1 VLFVHDLLRRGEPA
15 YEAADRAI
23 AEQLRAHGVDDER
36 ILVVHNKLDQA
47 AAGAGSDSGLA
58 VSAQT
63 GQGLEALRQALLER
77 AGWQAMPEGVALA
90 RTRHLQALQRAAGHL
105 AQAQA
110 QTQLRE
116 PALDLLAEELR
127 CAHSALGEIT
137 GQVSADDL
145 LGVIFSSFCI
155 GK

>member
-1 VLFVHDLLRRGEPA
+1 MFVRDLARCGQAA
-15 YEAADRAI
+15 YDEGDQAI
-23 AEQLRAHGVDDER
+23 VQQFQAHGVHEER
-36 ILVVHNKLDQA
+36 LLAVFNKADAVAPQACPSGALV
-47 AAGAGSDSGLA
+47 

-63 GQGLEALRQALLER
+63 GRGLQALREALLTR
-77 AGWQAMPEGVALA
+77 AGWQALPEGVALA
-90 RTRHLQALQRAAGHL
+90 RTRHLQALQRSAAHL

-110 QTQLRE
+110 QMQPRE

-127 CAHSALGEIT
+127 CAHHALGEIT

>member
-1 VLFVHDLLRRGEPA
+1 
-15 YEAADRAI
+15 
-23 AEQLRAHGVDDER
+23 
-36 ILVVHNKLDQA
+36 LV
-47 AAGAGSDSGLA
+47 

-63 GQGLEALRQALLER
+63 GRGLQALREALLTR
-77 AGWQAMPEGVALA
+77 AGWQALPEGVALA
-90 RTRHLQALQRAAGHL
+90 RTRHLQALQRSAAHL

-110 QTQLRE
+110 QMQPRE

-127 CAHSALGEIT
+127 CAHHALGEIT